1 MTHTVSFV
9 GLGAMGLNSARLLAA
24 APDIAL
30 RAFDLRAEALSAL
43 EAAGGTPCASAAQAN
58 QDAGYAVVFVVNG
71 RQAEEVI
78 FGAGGLHETARP
90 GLVIISCVTMLPDE
104 AAAIGRRC
112 RERGWHF
119 IDAPVSGGMVGAAA
133 GTLTVMA
140 AGERGVIDAC
150 RFIFDRICKRL
161 MVVGDQAGQG
171 SMVKAIN
178 QLLCGVHLA
187 AAGEAMAL
195 AERAGLDKQAVLDV
209 VGQSAAASWMLND
222 RGPRMAA
229 GDFGS
234 VTSAVDIFVKDLG
247 IVNDV
252 ARAMRFPAPLSA
264 AALQSFVG
272 VAGVGMG
279 KLDDSAVMLYYP
291 QPEQGGGQS

>member
-195 AERAGLDKQAVLDV
+195 AERAGLDKQAVLD
-209 VGQSAAASWMLND
+209 GWGRARPPHGCSTTAGRAWRRAISARSPAPWTSSSRTLASSMTWRARCASRRRCRRRRCRASSGSRAWAWASWTT
-222 RGPRMAA
+222 RR
-229 GDFGS
+229 
-234 VTSAVDIFVKDLG
+234 
-247 IVNDV
+247 
-252 ARAMRFPAPLSA
+252 
-264 AALQSFVG
+264 
-272 VAGVGMG
+272 
-279 KLDDSAVMLYYP
+279 
-291 QPEQGGGQS
+291 